1 MKAKKSLFSS
11 IVGIP
16 VVFALTTV
24 AIAAIIFFTS
34 QSEKSQNTKGD
45 IFKINLSTG
54 MTSTE
59 VLPGDSFFCSPV
71 VTNDA
76 TKEMYVFVAVDT
88 PSLENESIYEYIIG
102 DDWVLV
108 ENTAERQVYAYGSS
122 AALTTL
128 ALAESTSPMTTQ
140 MTMKNISS
148 ADYAGID
155 DINVMITGYAVGIAE
170 VSDIDPS
177 SAWLECKQKYN
188 VQ

>member
-1 MKAKKSLFSS
+1 MKVKKILFSS
-11 IVGIP
+11 IGIP
-16 VVFALTTV
+16 VVLALTTV
-24 AIAAIIFFTS
+24 AIAAIIIFTS

-45 IFKINLSTG
+45 IFRINLSTG

-88 PSLENESIYEYIIG
+88 PSLENESIYEYIVG

-122 AALTTL
+122 DALTTL

-148 ADYAGID
+148 ADYAGLD
-155 DINVMITGYAVGIAE
+155 DIDVLITGYAVGTEE

>member
-1 MKAKKSLFSS
+1 MKAKKILFSS
-11 IVGIP
+11 IGIL
-16 VVFALTTV
+16 VMLALTTV

-45 IFKINLSTG
+45 IFRINLSTG

-88 PSLENESIYEYIIG
+88 PSLENESIYEYIVG
-102 DDWVLV
+102 NDWVLV

-122 AALTTL
+122 DALTTL

-148 ADYAGID
+148 ADYVGLD
-155 DINVMITGYAVGIAE
+155 DIDVMITGYAVGTEE

>member
-1 MKAKKSLFSS
+1 MKAKKILFSS
-11 IVGIP
+11 IGIL
-16 VVFALTTV
+16 VMLALTTV

-45 IFKINLSTG
+45 IFRINLSTG

-76 TKEMYVFVAVDT
+76 TKEMYVFVAVDH
-88 PSLENESIYEYIIG
+88 PSLENESIYEYIVG

-155 DINVMITGYAVGIAE
+155 DINVMITGYAVGTAE